1 MSKNIAAIVLAGNG
15 TNCEMETAYAC
26 RMAGFPVVD
35 IVTIWEL
42 VAGDA
47 SLDSYD
53 FLCLPGGF
61 LDGDDLG
68 SAKAQANR
76 LLHTVVKKT
85 DTPLFAQF
93 TAFIQGGKLIL
104 GICNGFQL
112 LVKLGL
118 LPGTSGG
125 FTQQV
130 TLTNNDSG
138 RFEDRWVWLKAN
150 PASPCIFT
158 KGISSLYLPVRHG
171 EGKFVARDREVLDAL
186 RNQNQIV
193 LSYVDPDTQ
202 APTMKYP
209 DNPNGSQLS
218 IAGICSP
225 SGRLLGLMPHPE
237 AFLHRTNHPRWSRED
252 LPEEGMGPQLF
263 RNAYNYIAGH
273 AAVTASA

>member
-1 MSKNIAAIVLAGNG
+1 
-15 TNCEMETAYAC
+15 METAHAC
-26 RMAGFPVVD
+26 RLGGFDTVD
-35 IVTIWEL
+35 IVTVWEL
-42 VAGDA
+42 VSGDA

-76 LLHTVVKKT
+76 LLHTLVKKT
-85 DTPLFAQF
+85 DLPLFAQF
-93 TAFIQGGKLIL
+93 SSFIQSGKLML

-112 LVKLGL
+112 MVKLGL
-118 LPGTSGG
+118 LPGLGGG
-125 FTQQV
+125 FSQQV

-150 PASPCIFT
+150 QASPCVFT
-158 KGISSLYLPVRHG
+158 KGVNAIYLPVRHG
-171 EGKFVARDREVLDAL
+171 EGKFVARDSEVLDML
-186 RNQNQIV
+186 KKQNQIV
-193 LSYVDPDTQ
+193 FSYVDPDTQ

-218 IAGICSP
+218 IAGICNST
-225 SGRLLGLMPHPE
+225 GRLLGLMPHPE
-237 AFLHRTNHPRWSRED
+237 AFLHRTNHPRWSREN

-263 RNAYNYIAGH
+263 RNAYRYIAAQAS
-273 AAVTASA
+273 AATASA